1 MLKYGWIEADRHVD
15 PWHKV
20 SPPSLILEAWTLEQQ
35 MCQCAVES
43 ANQASL
49 WWHYLPISNGSSS
62 LNYSTTERILVF
74 CNLKN
79 TRLFRRERRWHLKH
93 PANQRLNGGK
103 GTLITLAQLLNCTWY
118 LATTQC
124 YREKGIW
131 YDWFLQ
137 THENTSA
144 VMIFRALNSLSVC
157 TQEYHHAWPSYS
169 L

>member
-1 MLKYGWIEADRHVD
+1 LNAGATNVPMRCRVCESGLPLMALSADLKWVIIIE
-15 PWHKV
+15 
-20 SPPSLILEAWTLEQQ
+20 SLH
-35 MCQCAVES
+35 
-43 ANQASL
+43 NRK
-49 WWHYLPISNGSSS
+49 NSS
-62 LNYSTTERILVF
+62 LFVIWRIHSCF
-74 CNLKN
+74 TIWK
-79 TRLFRRERRWHLKH
+79 RRERRWHLKH

-124 YREKGIW
+124 YWEKGIR

-144 VMIFRALNSLSVC
+144 VAIFRALNSLSVC
-157 TQEYHHAWPSYS
+157 IQEYHHAWPSYS